1 MLYAAFVDSHRD
13 QLQSIPKNLW
23 KPIHRKL
30 CWDNE
35 PTELELL
42 VSDPDCHKVTL
53 RLPVSL
59 LTDTQSA
66 TTDIGDLDPDGQV
79 FVLDHM
85 FTFPEDKLYESLEA
99 TDRPEVD
106 LVANILKRRGMD
118 TSTTDA
124 LANAIWVVADAY
136 AMTVTDGS
144 GKSAQHHMWYI
155 PGEKILNMQHSDTPN
170 MECRIFF
177 DMYGMRPVSMLW
189 PTRVIKPGETLTRDY
204 LWSSKDKKE
213 RQALAFAWFQKN
225 EPLLQQIAPNLI
237 RDSAQSILDQPSVDQ
252 LKARSSLATPTDCNM
267 QTRVNGLSI
276 GEDSSDAEP
285 GSSSSTWQ
293 RCLLP
298 FKDKYLVYSPDISK
312 HLFKSSLDGSRF
324 GLTDDISKADIVWT
338 AAKIERHTLLPHQFF
353 NQFPNQGALVV
364 KDMLQACIYKKWGF
378 EGARGWYPLSFN
390 LNSDVHAFIAE
401 FLGGQEQDSHNNV
414 WIVKPWNGT
423 RSQGITI
430 SRSLPQILKQLATG
444 PKLVAKYI
452 HPPALLEGK
461 IKFDLR
467 VLVIVESVS
476 PLRMYFVPSAIY
488 ARESHI
494 AYDANLKN
502 LHSFAEHFTV
512 MGYRNLHVVRS
523 PLADLVKRIEACAP
537 PSQAISF
544 DKDILPRIL
553 AVIRKGVEAAI
564 FGSESCALDA
574 DEQVKTIFGADVLLD
589 SELNPWLLEFSVV
602 PDTGRVIDM
611 WPTLYGDL
619 FESLFVTRDVSD
631 KFTAF

>member
-276 GEDSSDAEP
+276 GEDSSDAD
-285 GSSSSTWQ
+285 
-293 RCLLP
+293 L
-298 FKDKYLVYSPDISK
+298 
-312 HLFKSSLDGSRF
+312 
-324 GLTDDISKADIVWT
+324 
-338 AAKIERHTLLPHQFF
+338 ERHTESGYHHQQKFA
-353 NQFPNQGALVV
+353 PN
-364 KDMLQACIYKKWGF
+364 I
-378 EGARGWYPLSFN
+378 E
-390 LNSDVHAFIAE
+390 
-401 FLGGQEQDSHNNV
+401 
-414 WIVKPWNGT
+414 
-423 RSQGITI
+423 
-430 SRSLPQILKQLATG
+430 ATCNR

-494 AYDANLKN
+494 AYDA
-502 LHSFAEHFTV
+502 T
-512 MGYRNLHVVRS
+512 
-523 PLADLVKRIEACAP
+523 
-537 PSQAISF
+537 
-544 DKDILPRIL
+544 
-553 AVIRKGVEAAI
+553 
-564 FGSESCALDA
+564 
-574 DEQVKTIFGADVLLD
+574 
-589 SELNPWLLEFSVV
+589 
-602 PDTGRVIDM
+602 
-611 WPTLYGDL
+611 
-619 FESLFVTRDVSD
+619 
-631 KFTAF
+631 